1 MNQQENT
8 EHLTPEELDTKKH
21 EMKDFYENGMPFLK
35 AQLDYE
41 QMLLDIDEVRLKR
54 DQIQMQRAY
63 MSMSPE
69 EVAELEAQNNV
80 AEESIIPSPKKKPSK
95 KKSSLRTS

>member
-1 MNQQENT
+1 MNQQAES
-8 EHLTPEELDTKKH
+8 EHLSPEELDAKKH
-21 EMKDFYENGMPFLK
+21 EMKAFYEDGMPFLK

-69 EVAELEAQNNV
+69 EVAELEAQTNI
-80 AEESIIPSPKKKPSK
+80 AEQSQAPPKKKTSK
-95 KKSSLRTS
+95 KKPLRTS